1 MTRLARHSTAL
12 AKRNLIGVTR
22 NPEALLDVTL
32 QPIIFILLFTF
43 IFGGA
48 IADGS
53 QHDYLQF
60 LLPGILAQTIA
71 FGGVAIGVNLN
82 SDMEKGVF
90 DRFRSLPIMRAAP
103 LIGSVMADVV
113 RYALICVIT
122 LGFGYVLGFRASTSP
137 FEVAAA
143 VALAIGFALC
153 LSWIS
158 VWVGMVAR
166 TPGAVQGILMLA
178 LFPITFGSVTFVPA
192 DTLPG
197 WLQTFTDVNPLTH
210 LVGALRGLIT
220 GGPAA
225 TDVLW
230 TIGWMGAL
238 LAVFVPLALRAYS
251 RRA

>member
-1 MTRLARHSTAL
+1 
-12 AKRNLIGVTR
+12 
-22 NPEALLDVTL
+22 
-32 QPIIFILLFTF
+32 
-43 IFGGA
+43 
-48 IADGS
+48 
-53 QHDYLQF
+53 
-60 LLPGILAQTIA
+60 
-71 FGGVAIGVNLN
+71 
-82 SDMEKGVF
+82 
-90 DRFRSLPIMRAAP
+90 
-103 LIGSVMADVV
+103 
-113 RYALICVIT
+113 
-122 LGFGYVLGFRASTSP
+122 
-137 FEVAAA
+137 
-143 VALAIGFALC
+143 
-153 LSWIS
+153 
-158 VWVGMVAR
+158 MVAR